1 MVKRERK
8 SQRRPK
14 HVEGRLRHVTGEA
27 HKLEINV
34 EYQEGRLEGTNTKLI
49 APFHHLTP
57 AAHQHQRVTAESE
70 VFFLGIFCQRRMAVG

>member
-8 SQRRPK
+8 SQRS
-14 HVEGRLRHVTGEA
+14 HVTGEA

-34 EYQEGRLEGTNTKLI
+34 EYQEGRLEETNTKLI

-57 AAHQHQRVTAESE
+57 AAHHHQRVTAESE
-70 VFFLGIFCQRRMAVG
+70 GLFWGFSVSGEWLLVELIL